1 MVGANGKNEAWTI
14 SPEAALKMVQL
25 LGRWLEIPV
34 GMVFVTEQE
43 AR

>member
-1 MVGANGKNEAWTI
+1 MQTNGKEETMII

-25 LGRWLEIPV
+25 LGRWFEIPV